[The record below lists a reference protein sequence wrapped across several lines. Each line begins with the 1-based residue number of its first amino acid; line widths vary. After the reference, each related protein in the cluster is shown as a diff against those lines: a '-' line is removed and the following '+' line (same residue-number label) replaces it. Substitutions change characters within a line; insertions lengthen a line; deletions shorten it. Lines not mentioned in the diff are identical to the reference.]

1 MVPINSTS
9 FTARYFNEI
18 SFCSSAIL
26 HAFEVIDDLSPQ
38 NVSVQP
44 LLSPNSLP
52 DHTSVVPSDMAL
64 PSSSQ
69 TPDVSLTVNH
79 LHYPQQRKNPL
90 NHSTFQSCHQIQ
102 EEKKNSR

>member
-1 MVPINSTS
+1 MVPINSAS
-9 FTARYFNEI
+9 FTERSFNDI

-44 LLSPNSLP
+44 LFSTNSLA

-69 TPDVSLTVNH
+69 TPDVSLTVKH
-79 LHYPQQRKNPL
+79 RSRFYKRKSSAL
-90 NHSTFQSCHQIQ
+90 STP
-102 EEKKNSR
+102 KKKKSSKSFNI